1 MKKIVAL
8 ALCLVMVLGLMIGCQ
23 KAMDAKTVYQ
33 NMSEAVKAVTAQSA
47 DVEMDLEM
55 KMSTMGMTV
64 TIGMVMDMTSM
75 AKSDLSSTYMDMSME
90 MKALG
95 ETEETKMEM
104 YGIMEDGAMVY
115 YTYDSTE
122 DLWVKTSM
130 DEYADMMN
138 KLKGMSMQLTDATSD
153 SLFLAKLPETIND
166 RKCYK
171 LTEQIDGASIQ
182 EQMGDYMVEFLN
194 QMTGTEELDEES
206 MAQVE
211 AVLKGLDWSKLSGSV
226 VYYVDTESFLPVE
239 MSVEILGMGD
249 VFNSMISALMEQM
262 AAEYEEYGE
271 EIPEISIEIPAFK
284 ITSKNM
290 SYNDDVQI
298 PELPQEAIDNAIDAD
313 EMLDL
318 EDELVSDTELL
329 NPPQADGSYLMT
341 MGGSY
346 VRVMLP
352 EGYTAYMSD
361 PEIIIGMSEDE
372 LNYVTYVLMPEMT
385 GEDMFNSFIEE
396 IVWAKSEEYYKSH
409 SDVEDLNGF
418 ATASLIYNDDTSIWY
433 AWKELDGGV
442 LMMYAEVEGEVYDIN
457 TLLSSVEIAVN

>member
-8 ALCLVMVLGLMIGCQ
+8 ALCLVMVLGLMTGCQ

-55 KMSTMGMTV
+55 KMSTMGMTMTV
-64 TIGMVMDMTSM
+64 GVALDMTSM
-75 AKSDLSSTYMDMSME
+75 VKSDLSSMYMDMSME

-104 YGIMEDGAMVY
+104 YGTVEDGALVY
-115 YTYDSTE
+115 YIYDS
-122 DLWVKTSM
+122 S
-130 DEYADMMN
+130 ADMWIKTAMN
-138 KLKGMSMQLTDATSD
+138 EYTDIMGQLNGLTLDLTNAPSE

-171 LTEQIDGASIQ
+171 LTEQIDGAVIQ
-182 EQMGDYMVEFLN
+182 EQMGDYMTQALS
-194 QMTGTEELDEES
+194 QMTGAEDLDEES
-206 MAQVE
+206 MAQLE
-211 AVLKGLDWSKLSGSV
+211 AVMKELDWSKLSGSV

-249 VFNSMISALMEQM
+249 VLNSVIGALMEQI
-262 AAEYEEYGE
+262 AAEYEEYE
-271 EIPEISIEIPAFK
+271 QEIPEISIDVPAFK
-284 ITSKNM
+284 ISSKNM
-290 SYNDDVQI
+290 TYNDDVQI

-313 EMLDL
+313 AIPGLD
-318 EDELVSDTELL
+318 EELDSDTEML

-341 MGGSY
+341 MGSNH

-352 EGYTAYMSD
+352 EGYTAVSADNEM
-361 PEIIIGMSEDE
+361 IIGMSEDM
-372 LNYVTYVLMPEMT
+372 LNYVSYVLMPEMA
-385 GEDMFNSFIEE
+385 GEDMRNNFVEE
-396 IVWAKSEEYYKSH
+396 IIWAQTEDYYKSH
-409 SDVEDLNGF
+409 SDVVEQDGF
-418 ATASLIYNDDTSIWY
+418 VTASLIYNDDTSIWY

>member
-8 ALCLVMVLGLMIGCQ
+8 ALCLVMVLGLMTGCQ

-55 KMSTMGMTV
+55 KMSTMGMTMTV
-64 TIGMVMDMTSM
+64 GVALDMTSM
-75 AKSDLSSTYMDMSME
+75 VKSDLSSMYMDMSME

-95 ETEETKMEM
+95 ETEEMKMEM
-104 YGIMEDGAMVY
+104 YGTMEDGAMVY
-115 YTYDSTE
+115 YTYDITE
-122 DLWVKTSM
+122 DLWVKTTM

-138 KLKGMSMQLTDATSD
+138 KLKGMSMQFTDVTSD

-171 LTEQIDGASIQ
+171 LTEQINGESIQ
-182 EQMGDYMVEFLN
+182 ELMGDYMTTALN
-194 QMTGTEELDEES
+194 QMTGAEELDEES

-211 AVLKGLDWSKLSGSV
+211 AVLKGLDWSMLSGSM
-226 VYYVDTESFLPVE
+226 VYYVDAETYLPVE
-239 MSVEILGMGD
+239 TSMEILGMGD
-249 VFNSMISALMEQM
+249 VFNSMISALLEQA
-262 AAEYEEYGE
+262 AAEYEEYAE
-271 EIPEISIEIPAFK
+271 EIPEFSIEIPAFK

-290 SYNDDVQI
+290 TYNDDVQI

-313 EMLDL
+313 EMLEF
-318 EDELVSDTELL
+318 EDELGSDTELL

-341 MGGSY
+341 MGSNY
-346 VRVMLP
+346 VRVVLP

-372 LNYVTYVLMPEMT
+372 LNYVSYVLMPEMT